1 MTDLS
6 LVSNTPRR
14 ARQGNELVA
23 LRALQR
29 FGALS
34 RADLAR
40 KMGLNRSSSGHI
52 LGELINSGLVRE
64 VSEDPKSTSAGAAR
78 GRPGILLELVPEA
91 AYFLGIEIGV
101 EHITT
106 TLIDL
111 TAAVTDIRHQPFEG
125 GKTSVEEAI
134 RQSLTLALS
143 MCTQEVI
150 ARLEGVGFSV
160 PAQMNSEGF
169 IFNAPLLRW
178 RNIEFLALAK
188 NALPF
193 DVPVAVENDANA
205 FAIGELYQ
213 SDVTPGVILFLVIES
228 GVGGGVLIDGK
239 LFRGG
244 NGLSGEIGHLIV
256 RDDESEERT
265 LESVIGLEKLLSRYR
280 TQSGKNDVTV
290 SSFIEDVHDREPV
303 AVTLA
308 DEWAR
313 YLSLALVQACR
324 IIDPNR
330 IVLGGSMA
338 ALYSLVSARVNAYI
352 EKYQDT
358 PFPLPEIVLDKS
370 AESGS
375 AFGAACNLHQKLMSL
390 P

>member
-1 MTDLS
+1 MTDFS
-6 LVSNTPRR
+6 LISNTPRR

-23 LRALQR
+23 LRALRR

-52 LGELINSGLVRE
+52 IAELISSGLVRE
-64 VSEDPKSTSAGAAR
+64 VSTASKQNHPGAAR

-106 TLIDL
+106 ALIDL
-111 TAAVTDIRHQPFEG
+111 TAAVVDLRQQPFEG
-125 GKTSVEEAI
+125 GSTSVEDAI
-134 RQSLTLALS
+134 AQSVALALS
-143 MCTQEVI
+143 MCSAEMK
-150 ARLEGVGFSV
+150 AKLEGVGFSV
-160 PAQMNSEGF
+160 PAQMNNEGF
-169 IFNAPLLRW
+169 IFHAPLLRW
-178 RNIEFLALAK
+178 HEIRFLELAK
-188 NALPF
+188 TALPA
-193 DVPVAVENDANA
+193 DIPIAVENDANA

-213 SDVTPGVILFLVIES
+213 SGTTQGVILFLVIES
-228 GVGGGVLIDGK
+228 GVGGGLLIDGK

-244 NGLSGEIGHLIV
+244 NGLAGEIGHLVI
-256 RDDESEERT
+256 RDGDDGERT

-280 TQSGKNDVTV
+280 VQSGKKDISVA
-290 SSFIEDVHDREPV
+290 SFIKDVCEREPV

-308 DEWAR
+308 DEWAK
-313 YLSLALVQACR
+313 YLGFALVQAGR

-338 ALYSLVSARVNAYI
+338 ALYDLVSVRVHAYV

-375 AFGAACNLHQKLMSL
+375 AFGAACILHQKFLSL
-390 P
+390 A